1 MISSKH
7 IPIISVISVAVL
19 AVAVGFISILPL
31 TNYFKYDR
39 YDKTDFIDPD
49 TYQAVFL
56 TNDQIYFG
64 RLKNIN
70 SDYLILSDV
79 YYAKMNESGAGQLVK
94 LGEGE
99 PHGPR
104 GEMIINQD
112 QVLFWENLNSDSPV
126 VKAIQQRKQN

>member
-1 MISSKH
+1 MISNKH
-7 IPIISVISVAVL
+7 VPIIITVSVAVL
-19 AVAVGFISILPL
+19 AVAVGTISVLPL
-31 TNYFKYDR
+31 TSSLKYDR
-39 YDKTDFIDPD
+39 YDKNDFIDAT

-64 RLKNIN
+64 RLKNVS
-70 SDYLILSDV
+70 SDYLVLYDV
-79 YYAKMNESGAGQLVK
+79 YYAKVNKDGAGQLVK

-112 QVLFWENLNSDSPV
+112 RVLFWENLKSDSPV
-126 VKAIQQRKQN
+126 VKAIQQRK